1 MATSATSIKRALF
14 PPVFFPTQLLNSAK
28 NTLHQKLIAFFKKLN
43 KTDEPSSCV
52 WMGMTLREN
61 QKKKINVNSFATVLI
76 HAVKN
81 SLILW
86 FVKNAE
92 YLKNPKYTNWIRE
105 SFAIL
110 LAI

>member
-1 MATSATSIKRALF
+1 
-14 PPVFFPTQLLNSAK
+14 
-28 NTLHQKLIAFFKKLN
+28 
-43 KTDEPSSCV
+43 
-52 WMGMTLREN
+52 MGMTLREN

-92 YLKNPKYTNWIRE
+92 YLKNPKYTN
-105 SFAIL
+105 
-110 LAI
+110 